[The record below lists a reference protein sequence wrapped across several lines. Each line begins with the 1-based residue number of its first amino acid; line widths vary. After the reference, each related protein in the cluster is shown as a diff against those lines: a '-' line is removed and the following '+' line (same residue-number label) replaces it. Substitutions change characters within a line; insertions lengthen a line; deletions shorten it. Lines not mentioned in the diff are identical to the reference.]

1 MTDSDLLY
9 KHRLHFKAILVP
21 NAKST
26 LLFTKFSGSCL
37 MSLSIAEKKRF
48 RQIGHQLNP
57 VVLLGNHGL
66 TEAVLNEIDRALED
80 HELIKVRIGGEDRE
94 ARRAAIEEMASATK
108 SVAVQIIGKIVL
120 LYRAAKKPNP
130 KLSNIIRANQSV

>member
-1 MTDSDLLY
+1 
-9 KHRLHFKAILVP
+9 
-21 NAKST
+21 
-26 LLFTKFSGSCL
+26 

-57 VVLLGNHGL
+57 VVLLGNQGL
-66 TEAVLNEIDRALED
+66 TEPVLAEIDRALED

-94 ARRAAIEEMASATK
+94 ARRAAIEEMAKGTK
-108 SVAVQIIGKIVL
+108 SQAVQIIGKIVL

-130 KLSNIIRANQSV
+130 KLSNILRAATQS

>member
-1 MTDSDLLY
+1 
-9 KHRLHFKAILVP
+9 
-21 NAKST
+21 
-26 LLFTKFSGSCL
+26 

-57 VVLLGNHGL
+57 VVLLGGQGL
-66 TEAVLNEIDRALED
+66 TETVMAEIERALED

-94 ARRAAIEEMASATK
+94 ARRAAIAEIAQTTNSQ
-108 SVAVQIIGKIVL
+108 AVQIIGKLVL

-130 KLSNIIRANQSV
+130 KLSNILRANTFV